1 MTLFGYTLRKPW
13 VRYQT
18 FALDIEDELM
28 GAVLRS
34 AISAVVA
41 DIITDDLCDS
51 ECEAVQYL
59 ENVMKP

>member
-1 MTLFGYTLRKPW
+1 MNIFGYTLRKPW
-13 VRYQT
+13 VRYET
-18 FALDIEDELM
+18 FTLDIEDELM

>member
-1 MTLFGYTLRKPW
+1 MKLLGYTLRKPW
-13 VRYQT
+13 VRYET

-28 GAVLRS
+28 GAILRS
-34 AISAVVA
+34 SISAVVA
-41 DIITDDLCDS
+41 DIITDDLCDH

>member
-1 MTLFGYTLRKPW
+1 MNIFGYTLRKPW
-13 VRYQT
+13 VRYET

>member
-1 MTLFGYTLRKPW
+1 MKLFGYTLRKPW
-13 VRYQT
+13 VRYET
-18 FALDIEDELM
+18 FDIKIEDELM

-34 AISAVVA
+34 AISQVIA
-41 DIITDDLCDS
+41 DIITHDLCDH

>member
-1 MTLFGYTLRKPW
+1 MKLFGYTLRKPW
-13 VRYQT
+13 VRYET

-28 GAVLRS
+28 GAILRS
-34 AISAVVA
+34 SISAVVA

>member
-13 VRYQT
+13 VRYET

-28 GAVLRS
+28 GAILRS
-34 AISAVVA
+34 SISAVVA

>member
-13 VRYQT
+13 VRYET

-34 AISAVVA
+34 IASEYVA
-41 DIITDDLCDS
+41 DIISNDLCDV
-51 ECEAVQYL
+51 ECEVIDYL
-59 ENVMKP
+59 EKTVKP